1 MTENKDKGPAKPP
14 KKKDDVDALLNEVTG
29 KTKVKTD
36 KVEKPAVSATA
47 APRPEAPKA
56 PAAPATPAAEEKK
69 PMKAVFRVGGVS
81 NKVAPG
87 AIPTHHAKPPAAAPA
102 PTPAKVAKPKP
113 AQKPEP
119 KKPEPE
125 VVKQMITIRQV
136 RSGICTPVDQKQALL
151 GLGLRRIRHEVVRP
165 DSRAIRGQ
173 VLKVRHLVEI
183 VGSTPIS
190 K

>member
-1 MTENKDKGPAKPP
+1 
-14 KKKDDVDALLNEVTG
+14 V
-29 KTKVKTD
+29 
-36 KVEKPAVSATA
+36 
-47 APRPEAPKA
+47 
-56 PAAPATPAAEEKK
+56 
-69 PMKAVFRVGGVS
+69 KAVFRVGGVS

-87 AIPTHHAKPPAAAPA
+87 AIPTPHAKPVADAAAPA
-102 PTPAKVAKPKP
+102 PAPVKVSKPKP
-113 AQKPEP
+113 VLKPAP

-136 RSGICTPVDQKQALL
+136 RSGICTPVDQKQALK